1 MEEMKKE
8 IESLKRK
15 TLYLFF
21 LILTILI
28 NTIFFSIIQVRQYCS
43 IMNYYRQTIDL
54 NKDLNQILQE
64 TNQLQE
70 EILSKIL
77 YGRREVR

>member
-1 MEEMKKE
+1 MEEMKRE
-8 IESLKRK
+8 IVSLKRK

-21 LILTILI
+21 LVLTILI

-43 IMNYYRQTIDL
+43 IMNYYKQTIDL

-77 YGRREVR
+77 

>member
-21 LILTILI
+21 LLLTILI

-43 IMNYYRQTIDL
+43 IMNYYKQTIDL

-77 YGRREVR
+77 

>member
-21 LILTILI
+21 LVLTILI

-43 IMNYYRQTIDL
+43 IMNYYKQTIDL

-77 YGRREVR
+77 

>member
-21 LILTILI
+21 LVLTISI

>member
-43 IMNYYRQTIDL
+43 IMNYYKQTIDL